1 MRLCQ
6 TRPHIGASMTGF
18 FAVDITD
25 HQRDNAGVIKSYQ
38 LGQGPNLL
46 LLHDVAGSARYWGQT
61 LTEHALDMYHV
72 TVIDQRGHGNASHF
86 GAYDM
91 VAFVDD
97 ACAVVAELGL
107 TKMIIIGHGLGA
119 LQACAVAQRSPAV
132 VRALI
137 LVDPPLYE
145 TAPNITELR
154 TQWLHR
160 LMELQQLSDEERI
173 SRVVRI
179 APDWTPVAAHAWSDA
194 RAVCDT
200 HALAWL
206 DAYTTAIKE
215 TVSAIHHPTMVMYG
229 DAARGAHMT
238 PAVAQFVQSASAHVT
253 CVHIN
258 ETGHDLYHDRP
269 KAYMKAVHNFLR
281 TIAR

>member
-1 MRLCQ
+1 
-6 TRPHIGASMTGF
+6 MTGF
-18 FAVDITD
+18 FAVDMTD

-61 LTEHALDMYHV
+61 LTEHALDMYRA
-72 TVIDQRGHGNASHF
+72 TVIDQRGHGNASYF

-91 VAFVDD
+91 AAFVDD

-119 LQACAVAQRSPAV
+119 LQACAVAQRCPERM
-132 VRALI
+132 RALI
-137 LVDPPLYE
+137 LVDPPWFE
-145 TAPNITELR
+145 TPPNIPELR
-154 TQWLHR
+154 AQWMHR

-173 SRVVRI
+173 SRIVRI
-179 APDWTPVAAHAWSDA
+179 AHGWTPVAVHAWSDA
-194 RAVCDT
+194 RAQCDT
-200 HALAWL
+200 RALTWL
-206 DAYTTAIKE
+206 DAYAISFNE
-215 TVSAIHHPTMVMYG
+215 TVQNIQHPTLVIYG
-229 DAARGAHMT
+229 DVAHGAHMT
-238 PAVAQFVQSASAHVT
+238 PVIAEMVSSLSTHVT
-253 CVHIN
+253 CVQIN

-281 TIAR
+281 TIARG